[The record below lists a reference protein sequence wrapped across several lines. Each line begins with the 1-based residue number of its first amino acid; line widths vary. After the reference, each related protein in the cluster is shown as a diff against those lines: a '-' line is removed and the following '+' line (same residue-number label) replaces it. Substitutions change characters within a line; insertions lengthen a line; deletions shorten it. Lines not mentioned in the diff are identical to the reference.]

1 MDCKSELKSEMNRL
15 IDLVDEAF
23 DGVLL
28 DNGIGLREADGLDD
42 YAQPDRLKKLRAQ
55 DEKLDWRK
63 ITPELLGYCNA
74 APSFLDAKGLRF
86 HTPAFI
92 IAELRGQAEVNFVDR
107 FIYNHFVSAP
117 EFIKLLTPKQREAII
132 ACIDFYS
139 SEYSYDY
146 NSTEIEKAVAR
157 LRI

>member
-28 DNGIGLREADGLDD
+28 ENGIGLREADGLDD
-42 YAQPDRLKKLRAQ
+42 YAQPDRLKKLREQ

-107 FIYNHFVSAP
+107 FIYNHFVSTP
-117 EFIKLLTPKQREAII
+117 EFIKLLTSKQREAII

-146 NSTEIEKAVAR
+146 NQTEIEKAVAR

>member
-28 DNGIGLREADGLDD
+28 ENGIGLREADGLDD
-42 YAQPDRLKKLRAQ
+42 YAQPDRLKKLREQ

-117 EFIKLLTPKQREAII
+117 EFIKLLTSKQREAII

-146 NSTEIEKAVAR
+146 NPTEIEKAVAR

>member
-28 DNGIGLREADGLDD
+28 ENGIGLREADGLDD
-42 YAQPDRLKKLRAQ
+42 YAQPDRLKKLREQ

-117 EFIKLLTPKQREAII
+117 EFIKLLTSKQREAII

-146 NSTEIEKAVAR
+146 NQTEIEKAVAR